1 MMDSIRR
8 GFGFLGQAYQM
19 AVKDPDLVKPSIYAL
34 ILGAVISLFGSGVG
48 IGLALLPG
56 SRSYLPG
63 IFLILS
69 PIIFFLEYAVSY
81 LFSGMTVRLVYD
93 YLTQGDGRMDQA
105 WVAVRREFFNIM
117 TLAAASTL
125 VKLLENLFGG
135 GRRGRQSL
143 LGGMLAGFLDLV
155 WTTATFFVLPAMILE
170 DLNLGQSLKR
180 ATQIIKNNLLLVAV
194 TEIGVSGVVD
204 LIAVVVILLAFVLGG
219 GIFYL
224 AGVLSSWSAAGV
236 IAGVGVAVLIG
247 GMMIAVVTA
256 LSSYA
261 KTAYHTCL
269 FLWARQVEDARA
281 QGAADNSIAA
291 PAPLAAVI

>member
-19 AVKDPDLVKPSIYAL
+19 AVKDPDLIKPSIYAL
-34 ILGAVISLFGSGVG
+34 VLGAVISLFGSIAAIGVTF
-48 IGLALLPG
+48 IPG
-56 SRSYLPG
+56 SRNSLYLMY
-63 IFLILS
+63 IILG

-81 LFSGMTVRLVYD
+81 FFSGMTVRLVYD

-105 WVAVRREFFNIM
+105 WATARSEFFNIM
-117 TLAAASTL
+117 TLAAASTV
-125 VKLLENLFGG
+125 VKLLENMLR

-143 LGGMLAGFLDLV
+143 LGSVLAGILAAV
-155 WTTATFFVLPAMILE
+155 WTTATFFVLPAMVLE
-170 DLNLGQSLKR
+170 NLNLGQALKR
-180 ATQIIKNNLLLVAV
+180 ATLIIKNNLLLVAV

-204 LIAVVVILLAFVLGG
+204 LIASLAITLAVVLGG

-224 AGVLSSWSAAGV
+224 AGSATNWSITGL
-236 IAGVGVAVLIG
+236 IAGGGAAVLIAG
-247 GMMIAVVTA
+247 IVIAVVTT

-269 FLWARQVEDARA
+269 FLWARQVEEARA
-281 QGAADNSIAA
+281 RGAADSTVAA
-291 PAPLAAVI
+291 PAPLAAVV